1 MDLGYYIK
9 FIISSIAI
17 IGVLMV
23 ILKSSKNLQKK
34 HMGKDIKIIDRVATG
49 TQSNVF
55 LIDVKGTQYLIGA
68 TNTSIRLID
77 KLWYQ

>member
-17 IGVLMV
+17 IGVLLV
-23 ILKSSKNLQKK
+23 ILKSSKNLQKN

-55 LIDVKGTQYLIGA
+55 LIDVKGTHYLIGA

-77 KLWYQ
+77 KL

>member
-17 IGVLMV
+17 IGVLLIV
-23 ILKSSKNLQKK
+23 LRSTKNLQRNNI
-34 HMGKDIKIIDRVATG
+34 GKDIKIIDRLATG

-55 LIDVKGTQYLIGA
+55 LIDVKGNQYLIGA
-68 TNTSIRLID
+68 TNTNVRLID
-77 KLWYQ
+77 KL